1 MDVDEGGPRL
11 ECLVSGLDLLGG
23 RDRDGGVVLLA
34 RDGASDRDCSFF
46 SKIGGDYAG
55 YNRLYL

>member
-23 RDRDGGVVLLA
+23 RDRDGE
-34 RDGASDRDCSFF
+34 
-46 SKIGGDYAG
+46 IGGDYAG